1 VPFAVAPRRPRKPF
15 RERRGLAFI
24 GSFGHAPNGDAVHHL
39 TRDIM
44 PLVWQADPAITCRI
58 VGKGWHDGQLPER
71 DARIE
76 VMGSVADLDEVF
88 ADVRLTVAPLRF
100 GAGLK
105 GKVLDSFAAGLPC
118 AMTPVAAEGLP
129 LAELGRELVAEDPAG
144 LAGLIVQL
152 HADAEANSR
161 IGDEAA
167 RLAAREFSQEQ
178 VTTVLRGI
186 LMPGGTADT
195 VAAAKLADEQ
205 SSEGRQAVA

>member
-1 VPFAVAPRRPRKPF
+1 
-15 RERRGLAFI
+15 
-24 GSFGHAPNGDAVHHL
+24 
-39 TRDIM
+39 M
-44 PLVWQADPAITCRI
+44 PLVWKADPAITCRI
-58 VGKGWHDGQLPER
+58 VGQGWHDGQLPER

-178 VTTVLRGI
+178 VTAALRGI
-186 LMPGGTADT
+186 LMPGGAADT
-195 VAAAKLADEQ
+195 VAAAKPADEQ